1 MRRRGFS
8 ELILVTR
15 QESARKGASA
25 NGLRCAPY
33 AVYTLLCAAVYFQST
48 VKVRCELLSAI
59 NFHRSAVTLLSSSFH
74 AGAELSVSRV
84 MSTWLKIFIHSIH
97 GAFRFQRLRTCQ
109 RRRIAWACQFYSCAQ
124 TWGVC
129 AVGEGGA
136 CPCQPTRTCPV
147 RGKP

>member
-8 ELILVTR
+8 ELFLVTR
-15 QESARKGASA
+15 QETARKGAST

-48 VKVRCELLSAI
+48 VKVRCEFLSVVS
-59 NFHRSAVTLLSSSFH
+59 FHQGFVTLLSSSFH

-124 TWGVC
+124 TA
-129 AVGEGGA
+129 AVW
-136 CPCQPTRTCPV
+136 PV
-147 RGKP
+147 RDCGATFLSTETKD